1 MPGIVALPRP
11 LSLSARLQLAPLIP
25 TPRLPLRSGREG
37 RGLPGRSRGL
47 EPQAGPPSTRLP
59 GGHSEPS
66 LTPAGSLPCPA
77 GAWGGSGQD
86 ASSSPLLE
94 KVNLSSSSALLKAP
108 SKSNYSKCGVCVS

>member
-47 EPQAGPPSTRLP
+47 EPQAGPPVHP
-59 GGHSEPS
+59 P
-66 LTPAGSLPCPA
+66 
-77 GAWGGSGQD
+77 AWG
-86 ASSSPLLE
+86 
-94 KVNLSSSSALLKAP
+94 ALRAQP
-108 SKSNYSKCGVCVS
+108 DSCR